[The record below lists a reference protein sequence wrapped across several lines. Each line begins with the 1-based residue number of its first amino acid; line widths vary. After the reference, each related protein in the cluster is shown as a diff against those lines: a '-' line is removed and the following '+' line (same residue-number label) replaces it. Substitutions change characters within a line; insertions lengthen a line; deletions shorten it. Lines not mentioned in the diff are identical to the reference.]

1 VVTEAMACGLPVVC
15 HQSGGYARII
25 EHGRNGFLFET
36 QQEALEILL
45 LLKED
50 QPLRETVGREARRTA
65 EELFSAAVRSE
76 LAELYLR

>member
-15 HQSGGYARII
+15 HESGGYAGISD
-25 EHGRNGFLFET
+25 HGRNGFLFKS

-50 QPLRETVGREARRTA
+50 QPLREKVGRAARRTA
-65 EELFSAAVRSE
+65 EKLFSAAVRSE